1 MVGQCSLVLSA
12 AAIAALA
19 LASPAGAGQDSILVG
34 LDQKAFFE
42 ANGQVFDVRGDDAV
56 LVLDASDPAN
66 PRVAASLPLINSV
79 AGPPTNLQITP
90 DGKLGLVANSLV
102 VNRTASGAWAPAPD
116 DKLYV
121 IDLDASPPRLLDTV
135 QVGRQPSGL
144 AISRRG
150 DLALVANRAGKSVS
164 VLQIEGGKVRAV
176 GEVAVDDEAA
186 AVAITPD
193 GTRAFVVKN
202 AVHKVGVLAIDG
214 TRVTYDKSRDVP
226 VGWGVY
232 NIDVTPDGRLAIAA
246 NTGVGGDGHVDTV
259 TVIDA
264 VADPPRAVDHVV
276 VGDGPEGFAIGPD
289 GRTAVAV
296 LLKGSAARHDS
307 WSYTRD
313 GAVVLLRIEGGKVSL
328 VPGEV
333 PAGALPE
340 GVAYSRSG
348 EYAYVGDYVDRVL
361 RVYRI
366 ADGKITDTGTRLQL
380 PGQPASIRGLA
391 R

>member
-1 MVGQCSLVLSA
+1 MRCNRVIGAAVVLPLLLAPSL
-12 AAIAALA
+12 
-19 LASPAGAGQDSILVG
+19 GRAGQDSILVG

-42 ANGQVFDVRGDDAV
+42 EKGQVFEMRGEDAV
-56 LVLDASDPAN
+56 LVLDASDPAR
-66 PRVAASLPLINSV
+66 PRIAASLPITNSV
-79 AGPPTNLQITP
+79 AGPPTNLQVTP

-102 VNRTASGAWAPAPD
+102 VNRTATGWAPAPD

-121 IDLDASPPRLLDTV
+121 IDLEADPPRLLDTV
-135 QVGRQPSGL
+135 QVGRQPSGM
-144 AISRRG
+144 AISRAG
-150 DLALVANRAGKSVS
+150 NLALVANRAGKSIS
-164 VLQIEGGKVRAV
+164 VLQIEGKQVRHL
-176 GEVAVDDEAA
+176 GEVGVEDEVA

-193 GTRAFVVKN
+193 GRRAFVVKN
-202 AVHKVGVLAIDG
+202 AVHKIGVLAIDG
-214 TRVTYDKSRDVP
+214 SRVTYDKARDIP

-232 NIDVTPDGRLAIAA
+232 NIDVTPDGSRAITA

-264 VADPPRAVDHVV
+264 QADPPRAIDHVV
-276 VGDGPEGFAIGPD
+276 VGDGPEGFAVAPD
-289 GRTAVAV
+289 GRTAIAV
-296 LLKGSAARHDS
+296 LLRGSAAPHAA

-340 GVAYSRSG
+340 GVAYSRNG
-348 EYAYVGDYVDRVL
+348 EYAYVGDYVDKVL

-366 ADGKITDTGTRLQL
+366 ADGKITDTGTRLPL
-380 PGQPASIRGLA
+380 PGQPASIRGVA

>member
-1 MVGQCSLVLSA
+1 MHRNRVLGA
-12 AAIAALA
+12 VTALPFL
-19 LASPAGAGQDSILVG
+19 LAPPLARAGQDSILVG
-34 LDQKAFFE
+34 IDQKAFFE
-42 ANGQVFDVRGDDAV
+42 ANGQVFDVRGDDAL

-66 PRVAASLPLINSV
+66 PRIAASLPVTNSV
-79 AGPPTNLQITP
+79 AGPPTNLQITR
-90 DGKLGLVANSLV
+90 DGTLALVANSLV
-102 VNRTASGAWAPAPD
+102 VNRTATGWAPAPD
-116 DKLYV
+116 DKLFV
-121 IDLDASPPRLLDTV
+121 VDLEASPPRLIDTV
-135 QVGRQPSGL
+135 AVGRQPSGL
-144 AISRRG
+144 AISHDG
-150 DLALVANRAGKSVS
+150 SLALVANRASKSVS
-164 VLQIEGGKVRAV
+164 VLQIQGKQVRHL
-176 GEVAVDDEAA
+176 GEVPVDDEVA

-193 GTRAFVVKN
+193 GRRAFVAKN
-202 AVHKVGVLAIDG
+202 AMHKVGVLAIDG
-214 TRVTYDKSRDVP
+214 TRVTYDKARDIP

-232 NIDVTPDGRLAIAA
+232 NIDVTPDGRLAIAS

-264 VADPPRAVDHVV
+264 QADPPRSIDHVV

-289 GRTAVAV
+289 GRTAIAV
-296 LLKGSAARHDS
+296 LLKGSAAPHAA

-313 GAVVLLRIEGGKVSL
+313 GAVVLLRIDAGKVSL

-348 EYAYVGDYVDRVL
+348 EYAYVGDYVDKVL

-380 PGQPASIRGLA
+380 PGQPASIRGPA